1 MNKWIVTAAMAL
13 AVPGASAKLL
23 MSIDAGGGYT
33 MPTLSEDSTFIG
45 DTFDLTGTQSSVAA
59 PYGLGMAASNGLYGL
74 AKTSLP
80 LLPDVKLKYESM
92 VLEGSNTVAFSQAIL
107 GESFDI
113 SGTVESSLD
122 LSHVDLGLTI
132 GLPIPLLDI
141 DFGVNFRALTGGFS
155 ASGVIAGTQDTKE
168 VLFPSATIIP
178 LGYISAA
185 ATIPGLGVKI
195 GGELSTL
202 PLGDADIS
210 DWNIKGTWFAP
221 LPTNM
226 LAKVGVEAGY
236 RSFNMTIGETVGWL
250 DTSDFQSNVT
260 IAGFFVG
267 AAVHF

>member
-33 MPTLSEDSTFIG
+33 MPTLSDDSTFIDG
-45 DTFDLTGTQSSVAA
+45 KFDLTGTQSNASA
-59 PYGLGMAASNGLYGL
+59 PYGLGMAASNGFYGW
-74 AKTSLP
+74 AKISLP
-80 LLPDVKLKYESM
+80 LVPDVKVKYESL
-92 VLEGSNTVAFSQAIL
+92 VLEGSNTVAFSEAIL
-107 GESFDI
+107 GETFSTTGKID
-113 SGTVESSLD
+113 SALD
-122 LSHVDLGLTI
+122 LSHVDLGVTI

-141 DFGVNFRALTGGFS
+141 DFGINFRALLGGFS
-155 ASGVIAGTQDTKE
+155 ATGEIAGTQQTKE
-168 VLFPSATIIP
+168 ILFPSATIIP
-178 LGYISAA
+178 MGYISAA

-250 DTSDFQSNVT
+250 DTADFQSNVT